1 MYIMYIL
8 ICFKLSLL
16 FAFLVEIIKM
26 HRWWVYILFKPSY
39 WNFCYFYFSFDNVII
54 QNDWPHHLLAWS
66 PSINLHNKLQVSELH
81 TYLLIHFNVHF
92 FPLYKKYIFSTCST
106 LSTVEHQG
114 PSQRRAPAAKQ
125 PTFRRNLGCF
135 EFMPTDPFLWPLLLY
150 RFWVASYITFIVICL
165 NCVHIA
171 SLCPLYFFYL
181 PS

>member
-26 HRWWVYILFKPSY
+26 HRWWVYIFFKPSY

-92 FPLYKKYIFSTCST
+92 SPYTKSIYL
-106 LSTVEHQG
+106 
-114 PSQRRAPAAKQ
+114 APAL
-125 PTFRRNLGCF
+125 RWV
-135 EFMPTDPFLWPLLLY
+135 LWSTRAQARGELLLLSSLHSGGI
-150 RFWVASYITFIVICL
+150 WVVLSSCL
-165 NCVHIA
+165 QIHFYGLCFFTGSGLPAILH
-171 SLCPLYFFYL
+171 SL
-181 PS
+181 